1 VEVHGH
7 AKQGAGVRLQ
17 QSPWP
22 QRAAG
27 HAAHQRECPVVAQ
40 RLRKGARNSSR
51 GAKRLVGDAVK
62 QVRRLL
68 DPKAR
73 VVNGGTGDLI
83 LPAS

>member
-1 VEVHGH
+1 
-7 AKQGAGVRLQ
+7 
-17 QSPWP
+17 
-22 QRAAG
+22 
-27 HAAHQRECPVVAQ
+27 VVAQ
-40 RLRKGARNSSR
+40 RLRKGARASSR

-73 VVNGGTGDLI
+73 VVNGRTGDLI